1 MEIIKLPSAIRKE
14 HKHFRSINLKKNK
27 NAYSRLKNMMVPKE
41 MKLAEFRKYYH
52 PVASTQEKKIL
63 IGMGIDPWSIEGIK
77 YLGDCK
83 RYKVK
88 LGNPIPFSSNTDD
101 QE

>member
-1 MEIIKLPSAIRKE
+1 MEIIKLPSEIRKE
-14 HKHFRSINLKKNK
+14 RKYFRSANRRNNK
-27 NAYSRLKNMMVPKE
+27 NAYSRLKNIMVPNE
-41 MKLAEFRKYYH
+41 IKLAEFRKYYH

-63 IGMGIDPWSIEGIK
+63 LGMGIDPWSIDGIK

-83 RYKVK
+83 RYNVK
-88 LGNPIPFSSNTDD
+88 LGNPIPFPANPND